1 MSRLSGFAFR
11 IIMVA
16 ALAVAAIGAARA
28 EERYDGV
35 TLRVATFGGP
45 WRDLL
50 DKQLSPRFA
59 ALGGKLEFVTG
70 SPQANFAKLVAGRGR
85 APFDVVEL
93 LDAQVPDYD
102 QGKYLAPIDL
112 TKIPNKQYLEPYQYN
127 DKMVASWLTQ
137 EALCYNTEK
146 FKQLGLAPLTTYK
159 DLAQP
164 ALAGH
169 VMIPDINSGGGLAA
183 FGGFA
188 IAAGGSEAN
197 FMPGVE
203 VIKSI
208 KGVKFWTQGDQV
220 TLAFQSGDIYAA
232 AAHAGWCLRT
242 KNAGVPVQSVHPV
255 IKPGVVGVAKQGW
268 LGIIATSKNIAASH
282 WFIDQYLEAETQL
295 AVALDEGVVPVNRLA
310 IAKLG
315 EDATLA
321 QMLQLTP
328 ELISHELRIDYSKA
342 NISDWIDAWNR
353 MISR

>member
-1 MSRLSGFAFR
+1 MSRICGFAFR
-11 IIMVA
+11 VIMVA
-16 ALAVAAIGAARA
+16 ALAVAALGTARA
-28 EERYDGV
+28 EERFDGV
-35 TLRVATFGGP
+35 TLRIATFGGP
-45 WRDLL
+45 WRDIM
-50 DKQLSPRFA
+50 DKVLSPRFA

-70 SPQANFAKLVAGRGR
+70 SPQANFAKLVAGHGR

-93 LDAQVPDYD
+93 IDAQVPDYQ
-102 QGKYLAPIDL
+102 QGKYLATLDL
-112 TKIPNKQYLEPYQYN
+112 SKIPNKQYLDSYQYN
-127 DKMVASWLTQ
+127 DKMVASWETQ

-146 FKQLGLAPLTTYK
+146 FKQLGLAPLKTYK

-188 IAAGGSEAN
+188 IAAGGSESN
-197 FMPGVE
+197 FMPGVN

-208 KGVKFWTQGDQV
+208 KGVKFWSQGDQV

-242 KNAGVPVQSVHPV
+242 KNAGVPVQSVHPY

-268 LGIIATSKNIAASH
+268 VGIVATSKNIEAAH
-282 WFIDQYLEAETQL
+282 WFLNQYLESNYQL
-295 AVALDEGVVPVNRLA
+295 TFAIDEGVVPVNRLA
-310 IAKLG
+310 IAKMG
-315 EDATLA
+315 ENPTFA

-353 MISR
+353 MIAQ